1 MSSTVTVT
9 CEQAVYGSF
18 PFRDQGY
25 EILTSSPGCRQEWL
39 TAFGRYCRDLGQPPS
54 VVSPKVDRLLFAR
67 KIPSG
72 PWVVALGSAQGCDD
86 RGRPGAW
93 AFHGLFLSGR
103 DFRKLDFSPFA
114 LKPFL
119 LEKFDPGMRLT
130 SEALEPIL
138 PHEQA
143 PVFSNA
149 SMIRWVGRGKKLRR
163 VSEIDTFASTD
174 AFWKSLSAR
183 TRRKRSMS
191 TWAFRADNPFHWA
204 CVGSRPLSNAS
215 DVAHRTLWHFEPG
228 EESIPPSR
236 KIALSPRAMA
246 ISGAAVAATALL
258 FFLIRAIV
266 PHDPPALVQDSG
278 SLASPAND
286 DLPPVPSSLRPA
298 DAPVGLRDFVSEKLT
313 DWAERLDSFD
323 AEGASG
329 TSAQGKRI
337 VQAIRYVGPLLPP
350 DFDSRADGVR
360 PAGVALEYAAVV
372 RRHSSFRTWVT
383 GDHSDAIMND
393 PRFVLA
399 TMAWCIREEDLVQ
412 AAYEIE
418 NVPEAKRWLE
428 RFRNRVIPDSIPAQL
443 PSTGLENRFPELA
456 EYRLHLS
463 RLIRI
468 RD

>member
-25 EILTSSPGCRQEWL
+25 EILTASPGCRQEWL
-39 TAFGRYCRDLGQPPS
+39 TTFGRYCRDLGQPPS

-103 DFRKLDFSPFA
+103 DFRKLDYSPFA

-119 LEKFDPGMRLT
+119 LDKFDPGMRLT
-130 SEALEPIL
+130 SETLDPVL
-138 PHEQA
+138 PREQA
-143 PVFSNA
+143 PVFANA
-149 SMIRWVGRGKKLRR
+149 SMIRWVGRGKRLRR
-163 VSEIDTFASTD
+163 VSDIDTFASTD

-204 CVGSRPLSNAS
+204 CVGSLPLTNAP

-228 EESIPPSR
+228 EETIPPGCKTPVLQR
-236 KIALSPRAMA
+236 VMA
-246 ISGAAVAATALL
+246 ISGASVAAAALL

-266 PHDPPALVQDSG
+266 RHDPPALVRDSG
-278 SLASPAND
+278 SFAAPAND
-286 DLPPVPSSLRPA
+286 EQPPVPSELRLA
-298 DAPVGLRDFVSEKLT
+298 DAPVGLRAFVSEKLT

-329 TSAQGKRI
+329 TSAHGERI
-337 VQAIRYVGPLLPP
+337 VQAIRYVGPLLPS
-350 DFDSRADGVR
+350 DFASRADGVR
-360 PAGVALEYAAVV
+360 PAGIALEYAAVV
-372 RRHSSFRTWVT
+372 RRHSSFRPWVN
-383 GDHSDAIMND
+383 GDRADSIVND
-393 PRFVLA
+393 PRVVLA
-399 TMAWCIREEDLVQ
+399 TMAWCIRDADLAQ
-412 AAYEIE
+412 GAYEIE

-428 RFRNRVIPDSIPAQL
+428 RFRNLVIPDSIPADL
-443 PSTGLENRFPELA
+443 PATGLENRFPELA